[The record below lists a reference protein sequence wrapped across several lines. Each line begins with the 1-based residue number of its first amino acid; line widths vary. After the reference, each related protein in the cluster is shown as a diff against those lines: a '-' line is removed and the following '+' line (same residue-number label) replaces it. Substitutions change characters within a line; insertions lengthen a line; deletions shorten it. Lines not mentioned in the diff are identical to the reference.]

1 MGIATKIAS
10 WLLFVICCSQSVAGE
25 IGAHPSGI
33 RSLKVSPR
41 GGDFTLESSRGPV
54 STVEFRGK
62 VIMLYFGYT
71 RCPDVCPTSFSVMAQ
86 TLNEL
91 DKKELERVVGLFVSV
106 DPERDTVDRLA
117 EYVSYFH
124 PNFIGLTGTQ
134 SAVADAAGAYG
145 VQYGFTDA
153 SDSAM
158 GYIVNHSAAIYLI
171 DRQGKLRFAFP
182 HETPPETLLGAIRM
196 LLEGDQ

>member
-1 MGIATKIAS
+1 MGMTTKVAS
-10 WLLFVICCSQSVAGE
+10 WLLLVLCCSQSLAGE

-33 RSLKVSPR
+33 KPLKAPPR
-41 GGDFTLESSRGPV
+41 GGDFTLESVRGPV
-54 STVEFRGK
+54 STTEFRGK

-71 RCPDVCPTSFSVMAQ
+71 RCPDVCPTSFSLMAQ
-86 TLNEL
+86 ALNEL
-91 DKKELERVVGLFVSV
+91 DEKELERVVGLFVSV
-106 DPERDTVDRLA
+106 DPERDTVARLA
-117 EYVSYFH
+117 DYVSYFH
-124 PNFIGLTGTQ
+124 PSFIGLTGSQ
-134 SAVADAAGAYG
+134 SAVAYAAEAYG

-196 LLEGDQ
+196 LLERD

>member
-1 MGIATKIAS
+1 
-10 WLLFVICCSQSVAGE
+10 
-25 IGAHPSGI
+25 
-33 RSLKVSPR
+33 
-41 GGDFTLESSRGPV
+41 
-54 STVEFRGK
+54 
-62 VIMLYFGYT
+62 
-71 RCPDVCPTSFSVMAQ
+71 
-86 TLNEL
+86 
-91 DKKELERVVGLFVSV
+91 
-106 DPERDTVDRLA
+106 
-117 EYVSYFH
+117 
-124 PNFIGLTGTQ
+124 
-134 SAVADAAGAYG
+134 VADAAGAYG